1 MESRNK
7 EINSLDIE
15 QLKNDE
21 DAVLSETKEALVDE
35 EISAQTEAS
44 AEDKPKKRSRNPIK
58 RMREGGMFTRGFKI
72 NGWIFLASLAIY
84 LLSRF
89 IPEFAE
95 FWTKY
100 PAHWLRFILA
110 KLTGW
115 FPFSLA
121 ECVIVSLPI
130 IALAY
135 IIASSVSSRRDNSDR
150 NFYRWLRPM
159 VCVIM
164 CVLTLFFTAFG
175 PSYSRRKLAENLSLE
190 QVPVSAEELFST
202 SISVSSELLDIV
214 DEIKFDISGSS
225 VMPYDYNVLVEKIN
239 DAFEKYAETVDYVS
253 HFDSTPKAIAF
264 SEAMTY
270 THISGVYTFMT
281 GESNINTNY
290 PDFLMPFTMAHEMAH
305 QRGIAR
311 EDEANFVAF
320 LVCIGSDDVYV
331 RYSGYA
337 NIQNYLNSA
346 LSRADKELYKEFYVN
361 YLPYELEDEFVAYS
375 KFFDK
380 YREST
385 ASNVTGAV
393 NNVFLQSQGQQ
404 AGTKSYGL
412 VVDLA
417 VAYYK
422 Q

>member
-7 EINSLDIE
+7 EINQEIT
-15 QLKNDE
+15 
-21 DAVLSETKEALVDE
+21 ETAENTEVILE
-35 EISAQTEAS
+35 GEAS
-44 AEDKPKKRSRNPIK
+44 SAAESIQIEEEAPKKRSRNPIK

-72 NGWIFLASLAIY
+72 IGWTFLASFGVYI
-84 LLSRF
+84 LSRF
-89 IPEFAE
+89 VTEFAE
-95 FWTKY
+95 IWTKY
-100 PAHWLRFILA
+100 PAHWIRFILA

-121 ECVIVSLPI
+121 ECVIVALPI
-130 IALAY
+130 IALSY
-135 IIASSVSSRRDNSDR
+135 IVGSTVSSRRDSSDR

-164 CVLTLFFTAFG
+164 VVMTLFFSAFG
-175 PSYSRRKLAENLSLE
+175 PAYSRRKLADNLNLE
-190 QVPVSAEELFST
+190 QKAVSAEELYST
-202 SISVSSELLDIV
+202 SVKVSSELRGLV
-214 DEIKFDISGSS
+214 GKVNFDVSGASI
-225 VMPYDYNVLVEKIN
+225 MPYDYNTLVEKVN
-239 DAFEKYAETVDYVS
+239 VAFDNYACSVDYIS
-253 HFDSTPKAIAF
+253 HFNSTPKAVAL

-281 GESNINTNY
+281 GESNVNTNY
-290 PDFLMPFTMAHEMAH
+290 PDYLMPYTMAHEMAH

-311 EDEANFVAF
+311 EDEANFVAY
-320 LVCIGSDDVYV
+320 LVCIGSDDDYI

-337 NIQNYLNSA
+337 NMANYLNSA
-346 LSRADKELYKEFYVN
+346 LSRADKDLYKQFYSS
-361 YLPYELEDEFVAYS
+361 YLPIELQKEFVAYS
-375 KFFDK
+375 RFFDK

-393 NNVFLQSQGQQ
+393 NNAFLQSQGQQ

-422 Q
+422 D

>member
-1 MESRNK
+1 MEPRNK
-7 EINSLDIE
+7 EIIE
-15 QLKNDE
+15 ENTT
-21 DAVLSETKEALVDE
+21 SE
-35 EISAQTEAS
+35 EINEEIKNTDEAVQTDEACS
-44 AEDKPKKRSRNPIK
+44 EKEEAPKKRTRNPIK
-58 RMREGGMFTRGFKI
+58 RMREGGMFTLGFKI
-72 NGWIFLASLAIY
+72 IGWTFLASLIVY
-84 LLSRF
+84 ILSRF
-89 IPEFAE
+89 FTEFAE

-100 PAHWLRFILA
+100 PAHWIRFVLA

-121 ECVIVSLPI
+121 ECIIVTLPVIAIS
-130 IALAY
+130 Y
-135 IIASSVSSRRDNSDR
+135 IVASSVSSRRDNTDR

-159 VCVIM
+159 VCVILV
-164 CVLTLFFTAFG
+164 VLTIFFAAFG
-175 PSYSRRKLAENLSLE
+175 PAYSRRKLADNLGLE
-190 QVPVSAEELFST
+190 QKAVSAEELY
-202 SISVSSELLDIV
+202 SISLKVSNELHGLV
-214 DEIKFDISGSS
+214 GKVSFDVSGASI
-225 VMPYDYNVLVEKIN
+225 MPYDFKTLIEKVNV
-239 DAFEKYAETVDYVS
+239 AFEKYAENADYIS
-253 HFDSTPKAIAF
+253 HFSSTPKAVAL
-264 SEAMTY
+264 SEPMTY

-281 GESNINTNY
+281 GESNVNTNY
-290 PDFLMPFTMAHEMAH
+290 PDYLMPFTMVHEMAH

-311 EDEANFVAF
+311 EDEANFVAY
-320 LVCIGSDDVYV
+320 LVCIGSNDDYI

-337 NIQNYLNSA
+337 NMANYLNSA
-346 LSRADKELYKEFYVN
+346 LSRADKDLYKQFYTT
-361 YLPYELEDEFVAYS
+361 YLPIELQKEFVAYS

-422 Q
+422 D